1 MTGEIKLIRSGRK
14 SISVEVTRDCEVI
27 VRAPYRMPKMDI
39 EKFLADRTEWISK
52 HLSEMRERMEKS
64 DSSPAFSEEELDRMN
79 KSMQSKVP
87 ARVEYFSRI
96 MGLEYGRI
104 TVRPMV
110 SRWGSCTS
118 EKNLCF
124 NTLLDLVPEY
134 VLDYVVVHELCHTVE
149 MNHSRAFWGLVSRQ
163 IPDYAERR
171 KWLRDNGSSLI
182 ARLKK

>member
-14 SISVEVTRDCEVI
+14 SISVEITRDCEVI
-27 VRAPYRMPKMDI
+27 VRAPYRMPKRDI
-39 EKFLADRTEWISK
+39 ERFLAERTEWISK
-52 HLSEMRERMEKS
+52 HLSEMRDRMEKNS
-64 DSSPAFSEEELDRMN
+64 NAPAFSEEELSAMK
-79 KSMQSKVP
+79 KSMQSKAR
-87 ARVEYFSRI
+87 ARVGYFSRL
-96 MGLEYGRI
+96 MGLEYGNI

-124 NTLLDLVPEY
+124 NTLLDLGPEY
-134 VLDYVVVHELCHTVE
+134 ILDYVVVHELCHTVE

-171 KWLRDNGSSLI
+171 KWLRDNGGSLI

>member
-14 SISVEVTRDCEVI
+14 SISVEITRDCEVI
-27 VRAPYRMPKMDI
+27 VRAPYLMPKRDI
-39 EKFLADRTEWISK
+39 DRFLADRTEWISK
-52 HLSEMRERMEKS
+52 HLSEMRDRMEKNS
-64 DSSPAFSEEELDRMN
+64 NAPAFSEEELSAMK
-79 KSMQSKVP
+79 KSMQSKAR
-87 ARVEYFSRI
+87 ARVGYFSRL
-96 MGLEYGRI
+96 MGLEYGKI

-118 EKNLCF
+118 KKNLCF

-134 VLDYVVVHELCHTVE
+134 ILDYVVVHELCHTVE

-171 KWLRDNGSSLI
+171 KWLRDNGGSLI